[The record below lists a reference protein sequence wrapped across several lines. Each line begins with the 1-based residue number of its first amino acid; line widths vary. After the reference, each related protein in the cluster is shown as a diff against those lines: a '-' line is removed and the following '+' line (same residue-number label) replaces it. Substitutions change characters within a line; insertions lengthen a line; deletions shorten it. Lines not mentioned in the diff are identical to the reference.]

1 MRPKDEYSIDTK
13 IEVFRAI
20 SQVLEIDT
28 SNESGV
34 WHFLQFHRSI
44 KSADPATPLEKVATC
59 TTDKEPFEAQEMKLF
74 SNLLFVVIHCRTA
87 SICSY
92 YSQSD
97 CPLPPENTGI
107 GNAVR
112 EMKLN
117 NRKQRG
123 LECAMAIKHAG
134 NVIDAFEALY
144 EIDKESLAKSWLL
157 LYGGLVATVLY
168 QINGLREKGG
178 DWDTCKATNNRIRER
193 FSDLKGISSAL
204 PPLDKAIAI
213 LAERNPRKPQ
223 ASGTPKTKSKPSL
236 RHGVSTA
243 ASDEGNEASQKP
255 RQRKPIVRRKPQPRR
270 KRSIDEVAGT
280 TSSAR
285 SKLSRT
291 LYYDFSNPASANS
304 SFDGYDR
311 VVETRHDFGYGDTL
325 PVQAN
330 QYDLGYGAEFGGHAP
345 FATSATTSSATA
357 VSRQVDI
364 PTPQPPAP
372 QSRGWENSVPHVHWH
387 PPLAFPHE
395 WVQNG
400 LPTEL
405 ATDHLQILDDTMP
418 PSAPMQSFLP
428 SPSHGQPLAAAEQVP
443 VSSASE
449 STSFYPTTSQQFKQR
464 HAEDV
469 MRGLARPRN
478 SQFLRR
484 PSEPVLSLR
493 ESVVAPRQWH
503 DDQEQGTTQILGSDF
518 HPPMLPPRP
527 EMMWLQSDHYAALPQ
542 APYYPVHEQHYG
554 NQYEA
559 SYAIADR
566 AVADHN
572 NMHQM
577 PQQHG
582 HYYQSTTMSS

>member
-1 MRPKDEYSIDTK
+1 MRPKVEYSIDTK

-28 SNESGV
+28 SDEFGV
-34 WHFLQFHRSI
+34 WRFLQFHQSI

-157 LYGGLVATVLY
+157 LYGGLMATVLY

-178 DWDTCKATNNRIRER
+178 DWDTCKETINRIRDR

-223 ASGTPKTKSKPSL
+223 ASGTPKTKSRPNL

-243 ASDEGNEASQKP
+243 APDEGNEESQKSK
-255 RQRKPIVRRKPQPRR
+255 QRKPAMRRKPQPRR
-270 KRSIDEVAGT
+270 KRSIDEVAGFS
-280 TSSAR
+280 SSAR
-285 SKLSRT
+285 SKLSKT
-291 LYYDFSNPASANS
+291 IYYEYRNPVSANS

-311 VVETRHDFGYGDTL
+311 AIETRHDFGYGDTL
-325 PVQAN
+325 PVHAS
-330 QYDLGYGAEFGGHAP
+330 QYDPGFGTEFGGHAP
-345 FATSATTSSATA
+345 FASSATTSSAIA
-357 VSRQVDI
+357 VPQQVDI

-372 QSRGWENSVPHVHWH
+372 QSRGWENSVPHVYWH

-395 WVQNG
+395 WMQNG

-405 ATDHLQILDDTMP
+405 GTDHLQILEDTMP
-418 PSAPMQSFLP
+418 PSAPMQPFLP
-428 SPSHGQPLAAAEQVP
+428 SPSHGQPLAAAEQAP
-443 VSSASE
+443 VTSASE
-449 STSFYPTTSQQFKQR
+449 SSNFYHTPSQQFEQR

-469 MRGLARPRN
+469 MSGLARPRN
-478 SQFLRR
+478 SQLLRR

-503 DDQEQGTTQILGSDF
+503 DDREHGTTQMLGSEY
-518 HPPMLPPRP
+518 HPPMLPPTP
-527 EMMWLQSDHYAALPQ
+527 EMVWLQSDHCGALPQ
-542 APYYPVHEQHYG
+542 GAYYPVHGQHYV
-554 NQYEA
+554 NQHEA
-559 SYAIADR
+559 PYAITDP

-577 PQQHG
+577 SQQHN